1 MLGLRFPAGRI
12 KQTAEPYAAR
22 IVIHQIPEKNDRESP
37 MSSASTPMTLSQRI
51 GLTVFILAI
60 LLTATMFIMGANNI
74 PLPKWVLVL
83 TTVL

>member
-1 MLGLRFPAGRI
+1 
-12 KQTAEPYAAR
+12 
-22 IVIHQIPEKNDRESP
+22 

>member
-1 MLGLRFPAGRI
+1 
-12 KQTAEPYAAR
+12 
-22 IVIHQIPEKNDRESP
+22 

-60 LLTATMFIMGANNI
+60 LLTATMFIMGASNI